1 MSRLGSRILTFSTP
15 EEVSWLESSTV
26 ILLFKIFL
34 SRNKK
39 TLYFGVQIEQRTED
53 CVECKTEIKEIG
65 KRKQYLPGVCD
76 SNLL

>member
-26 ILLFKIFL
+26 ILLFKISL

-39 TLYFGVQIEQRTED
+39 MLFFGVQMEQRTED
-53 CVECKTEIKEIG
+53 
-65 KRKQYLPGVCD
+65 RRLRGVQERD
-76 SNLL
+76 QRDR